1 MADDLTTITGIAER
15 RARILGDELGVV
27 SFADLAAQDVDTIRA
42 ALRRHGQ
49 GVTRETVALW
59 IAEAARRS
67 TRPDGWMLT
76 ALFLVLYEHRAEQH
90 RTVIRHVDTSDD
102 AEWPG
107 FVTDEPATWIGE
119 RLEDR
124 SAPAPPTGP
133 TGEGPDDAP
142 AGVVR
147 VAHVYQPPET
157 ARAHPVDEH
166 GNVQRSIHADEPFTV
181 ELETLDDDADADIA
195 LDITPFGTAEPV
207 GSDRSATTAAS
218 GAAPSIAVAGLAPG
232 LYHVHP
238 SGAASRERRRC
249 PVLLVE

>member
-1 MADDLTTITGIAER
+1 MRPGTLRADGIRPQSRRRVGGVTMADDLTTITGIAER
-15 RARILGDELGVV
+15 RATILGDELGVV

-49 GVTRETVALW
+49 GVTREAVALW

-67 TRPDGWMLT
+67 TRPDGWTLT

-90 RTVIRHVDTSDD
+90 RTVVRHVDTSDD
-102 AEWPG
+102 AEWAG
-107 FVTDEPATWIGE
+107 FVTDEPATWVGE

-147 VAHVYQPPET
+147 VAHVYQPPGTRAPTRSTST
-157 ARAHPVDEH
+157 ATSKDRSTPTSRSRWSSRPSMTAPTPTSQSTSPPSVPRSRSAPIGRRRRRHPVPPR
-166 GNVQRSIHADEPFTV
+166 RSP
-181 ELETLDDDADADIA
+181 
-195 LDITPFGTAEPV
+195 
-207 GSDRSATTAAS
+207 
-218 GAAPSIAVAGLAPG
+218 
-232 LYHVHP
+232 
-238 SGAASRERRRC
+238 
-249 PVLLVE
+249 